1 MKSAEFAHGRYTIK
15 TIFVSGEARARAFYD
30 GSWLREVSDWT
41 ASTLEEAVRLMRSTL
56 DELDDEGEEVSEL
69 SALQG

>member
-15 TIFVSGEARARAFYD
+15 TIFVSGEARARAFCN
-30 GSWLREVSDWT
+30 GSWLRDVSDWT

-56 DELDDEGEEVSEL
+56 DELDDETEELRQL
-69 SALQG
+69 SALEG